1 MYKDKEKQREAN
13 RKASQRR
20 RHTLTQGMTK
30 QGMTVEGMTRIE
42 HIQKELKDPFLIK
55 RIEEGARIFEDRAG
69 RYARALRYKE
79 WHDKRFGVN

>member
-20 RHTLTQGMTK
+20 RQGMTK

-42 HIQKELKDPFLIK
+42 HIQKELNDPFLIK
-55 RIEEGARIFEDRAG
+55 RIEEGARVFEDRAE
-69 RYARALRYKE
+69 RYERALRYKE
-79 WHDKRFGVN
+79 WHDKHFGVN